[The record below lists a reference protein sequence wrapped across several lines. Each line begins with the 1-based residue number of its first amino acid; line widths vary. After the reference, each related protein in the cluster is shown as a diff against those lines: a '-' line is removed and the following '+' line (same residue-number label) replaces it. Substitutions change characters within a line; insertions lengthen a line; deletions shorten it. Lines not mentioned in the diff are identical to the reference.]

1 MAGEFKD
8 KVVVVTGGSRGIG
21 KAIGAAFAREGAQ
34 VALAASSAANLDAAA
49 KTIKDAGGVAP
60 LTIAADL
67 RTLAGCEQVFKA
79 VNDKFKRCDILV
91 NNAGAT
97 KGGNFF
103 ELPDEAFLDGFA
115 LKYFAAVRLTK
126 LFWPLL
132 KAAHGNIVNIIGGA
146 ARTPGAEFLIGG
158 SVNSAFANFSKGLAA
173 LGNRDDINVNVI
185 HPGMVETDRVVTLF
199 QQFAKAQ
206 GKTPEEVRTD
216 SLKKSGTR
224 RIGMPDDV
232 AELALFLASPRARH
246 IQGTAVAIDGG
257 ATTGL
262 F

>member
-21 KAIGAAFAREGAQ
+21 KAIATAFAREGAQ
-34 VALAASSAANLDAAA
+34 TALAASSAANLAAAA
-49 KTIKDAGGVAP
+49 KAIQDAGGPAP
-60 LTIAADL
+60 LTVAADL
-67 RTLAGCEQVFKA
+67 RTLAGCEQAFKA
-79 VNDKFKRCDILV
+79 VNDKFKRCDVLV

-103 ELPDEAFLDGFA
+103 ELPDDAFVDGFA

-132 KAAHGNIVNIIGGA
+132 KAAHGTIVNIIGGA
-146 ARTPGAEFLIGG
+146 ARTPGAEFLVGG
-158 SVNSAFANFSKGLAA
+158 SVNSALANFSKGLAA

-206 GKTPEEVRTD
+206 GKTPEEVRKE
-216 SLKKSGTR
+216 SLAKSGTR
-224 RIGMPDDV
+224 RIGQPEDV
-232 AELALFLASPRARH
+232 AELAVFLASPRARH